1 MWGRGVRLVRTFT
14 NRIVIGIATVA
25 LVAATG
31 SQFAIP
37 ATHRVV
43 AHEVVNV
50 AAIVESPSTVGM
62 ADSNIYF
69 TDSLEQ
75 VIEHL
80 DLIESLGVKN
90 VRLLVPWIFVQPT
103 DPMGAPVDWEADL
116 DWAKLDQIVY
126 EADRRGMGI
135 LGVLQW
141 SPDWATDGPTGSGHP
156 SDVQD
161 FADFAAAVADRYRD
175 KITAYEVWNEPNAS
189 FFWNPIDPVEYTRLL
204 QATYTSLKSVSPD
217 ITVVGA
223 VVSAT
228 LTWGDATMNAVDFVE
243 AMYAAGADGFFDAI
257 SIHPYNFDTKFSEQ
271 GELDWR
277 ELMPL
282 FQIQKIRELMD
293 QHQQPGEEQLKIWI
307 SEYGLPTSVVTP
319 EKQLAFITD
328 LLNAWQ
334 SFSGGGPIFM
344 YTTKDDMNAIGDERF
359 FGLFDE
365 YGNFKGSPE
374 ALRDFQRLI
383 DCLDGCSPGNPG
395 NPSNPLG
402 SLLELIQHVVTQVLS
417 FVPNLVAGVVSAVT
431 NLLGSILGGLTGA
444 STTTEPV
451 GVGAGMRAM
460 ADQQAGTDAPA
471 EVDAPEA
478 LDAPRSLGA
487 AATEPLGEAV
497 SAEPPVAVE
506 ETVGGVGVEPA
517 TDPLSADPV
526 VGEPV
531 LEEPIVEAVVEP
543 VVEAPVQEV
552 PEVDVPVVD
561 EPVVDEPVVDE
572 PVVEEPVIDE
582 PVVEEPVVE
591 TPALEPVL
599 EPAND
604 PSASTDTEE
613 TTPTRA
619 ESEPSEA
626 SIRAELTRPSSRSSA
641 DDSSAGKTDRPA
653 VGREPSRTEA
663 SAVEPGMRSTE
674 RPVGRENDGATGVT
688 GDRGSSDHG
697 ERNSVTSS
705 PSVAD

>member
-1 MWGRGVRLVRTFT
+1 M
-14 NRIVIGIATVA
+14 
-25 LVAATG
+25 
-31 SQFAIP
+31 
-37 ATHRVV
+37 V

-50 AAIVESPSTVGM
+50 AAIVESASTVGM

-103 DPMGAPVDWEADL
+103 DPTGAPVDWEADL

-271 GELDWR
+271 GDLDWR

-282 FQIQKIRELMD
+282 FQVQKIRELMD

-431 NLLGSILGGLTGA
+431 NLLGSILGGLSGA
-444 STTTEPV
+444 APATETV

-460 ADQQAGTDAPA
+460 ADEYAGTDAPA
-471 EVDAPEA
+471 EVDGPEA
-478 LDAPRSLGA
+478 LDAPRSVGA
-487 AATEPLGEAV
+487 AVTEPLGEAV
-497 SAEPPVAVE
+497 SAEAPVAVE
-506 ETVGGVGVEPA
+506 DTVGGVGVEPV

-531 LEEPIVEAVVEP
+531 LEEPVVEP
-543 VVEAPVQEV
+543 VVEAPVQEA
-552 PEVDVPVVD
+552 PEVDEPAVDVPAV
-561 EPVVDEPVVDE
+561 
-572 PVVEEPVIDE
+572 DE

-591 TPALEPVL
+591 TPALETVL
-599 EPAND
+599 EPADD
-604 PSASTDTEE
+604 PSESTVTEE
-613 TTPTRA
+613 TSPTRA
-619 ESEPSEA
+619 ESESSEA

-641 DDSSAGKTDRPA
+641 DESSEDKTDRPTM
-653 VGREPSRTEA
+653 GREPSRTEA
-663 SAVEPGMRSTE
+663 SAVEPGMRSSE

-688 GDRGSSDHG
+688 GDRGSNDHG

>member
-1 MWGRGVRLVRTFT
+1 MWGRGVRLVRTFA
-14 NRIVIGIATVA
+14 NRIVIGVATVA

-31 SQFAIP
+31 SHFAMP
-37 ATHRVV
+37 ATPRVV
-43 AHEVVNV
+43 AHEVVNI

-204 QATYTSLKSVSPD
+204 QATYTSLKSVNPD

-271 GELDWR
+271 GDLDWR

-334 SFSGGGPIFM
+334 AFSGGGPIFM

-383 DCLDGCSPGNPG
+383 DCLDGCSPSNPG

-402 SLLELIQHVVTQVLS
+402 SLLELIHHVVTQVLS

-431 NLLGSILGGLTGA
+431 NLLGSILGGLSGA
-444 STTTEPV
+444 STATEPV

-460 ADQQAGTDAPA
+460 VAEQSGTDAPA
-471 EVDAPEA
+471 EADGPEA

-487 AATEPLGEAV
+487 AVTEPLGEAV
-497 SAEPPVAVE
+497 SAEQPVAVE
-506 ETVGGVGVEPA
+506 ETVGGVGVEPV

-531 LEEPIVEAVVEP
+531 LEEPVVEP
-543 VVEAPVQEV
+543 VVEEPVQDAPEV
-552 PEVDVPVVD
+552 DEPTVDVPVVD
-561 EPVVDEPVVDE
+561 EPVVDEPI
-572 PVVEEPVIDE
+572 IDE
-582 PVVEEPVVE
+582 PVVAEPVIE

-599 EPAND
+599 EPTDD
-604 PSASTDTEE
+604 PSHATDTEE
-613 TTPTRA
+613 TAPTRA
-619 ESEPSEA
+619 ETESSEA

-641 DDSSAGKTDRPA
+641 DDSSEDKSERPA

-688 GDRGSSDHG
+688 GDKGSNDHG

>member
-1 MWGRGVRLVRTFT
+1 MPPT
-14 NRIVIGIATVA
+14 
-25 LVAATG
+25 
-31 SQFAIP
+31 P
-37 ATHRVV
+37 RVV

-271 GELDWR
+271 DDLDWR

-431 NLLGSILGGLTGA
+431 NLLGSILGGLSGA
-444 STTTEPV
+444 STATEPV

-460 ADQQAGTDAPA
+460 AAEQAGTDAVA
-471 EVDAPEA
+471 EVDGPEA
-478 LDAPRSLGA
+478 LAAAPSLGGA
-487 AATEPLGEAV
+487 VTEPLGDAV
-497 SAEPPVAVE
+497 ADELPVAGE
-506 ETVGGVGVEPA
+506 ETVGGVGVEPV
-517 TDPLSADPV
+517 TDSLSADPV

-531 LEEPIVEAVVEP
+531 LEP
-543 VVEAPVQEV
+543 VVEAPVQEA
-552 PEVDVPVVD
+552 PEVDEPAVDVPVVD
-561 EPVVDEPVVDE
+561 EPVVDVPAVDESVVEEPVIEV
-572 PVVEEPVIDE
+572 PVVEEPVI
-582 PVVEEPVVE
+582 E
-591 TPALEPVL
+591 TPSLEPVL
-599 EPAND
+599 EPADD
-604 PSASTDTEE
+604 PSESTVTEE

-619 ESEPSEA
+619 ESEQSEA
-626 SIRAELTRPSSRSSA
+626 SIRVELTRPSSRSST
-641 DDSSAGKTDRPA
+641 DDSFEDKTDRPT

-663 SAVEPGMRSTE
+663 SAVEPGMRSSE

-688 GDRGSSDHG
+688 GDKGSNDHA
-697 ERNSVTSS
+697 EHNSGTSS

>member
-1 MWGRGVRLVRTFT
+1 M
-14 NRIVIGIATVA
+14 
-25 LVAATG
+25 
-31 SQFAIP
+31 
-37 ATHRVV
+37 
-43 AHEVVNV
+43 
-50 AAIVESPSTVGM
+50 ESPSTVGM

-103 DPMGAPVDWEADL
+103 DPMGGQVDWEADL

-204 QATYTSLKSVSPD
+204 QATYTSLKSVNPD

-271 GELDWR
+271 DDLDWR

-359 FGLFDE
+359 FGLFDQ
-365 YGNFKGSPE
+365 YGNFKGTPE

-395 NPSNPLG
+395 NPSNPLA

-431 NLLGSILGGLTGA
+431 NLLGSILGALSGA
-444 STTTEPV
+444 SAATEPV

-460 ADQQAGTDAPA
+460 ADEQAGTDVPA
-471 EVDAPEA
+471 EADKPES
-478 LDAPRSLGA
+478 LDSSRSLGA
-487 AATEPLGEAV
+487 AVTEPLGEAV
-497 SAEPPVAVE
+497 ADELPVAGE
-506 ETVGGVGVEPA
+506 ELVGDAGVEPVA
-517 TDPLSADPV
+517 EPLPEDAV
-526 VGEPV
+526 GGEPV
-531 LEEPIVEAVVEP
+531 LEEPVQDVPAVDEPTVDVPVVDEP
-543 VVEAPVQEV
+543 VVEA
-552 PEVDVPVVD
+552 PVVD
-561 EPVVDEPVVDE
+561 EPVVDEPVLDE
-572 PVVEEPVIDE
+572 PVVD
-582 PVVEEPVVE
+582 EEPVVE
-591 TPALEPVL
+591 IPSLEPVV
-599 EPAND
+599 EPADD
-604 PSASTDTEE
+604 PSESTVAEE

-619 ESEPSEA
+619 EAESSEA

-641 DDSSAGKTDRPA
+641 GDSFEDKTDRPA

-663 SAVEPGMRSTE
+663 SAAEPGMRSSE

-688 GDRGSSDHG
+688 GDKGSNDHA
-697 ERNSVTSS
+697 EHNSGTSS